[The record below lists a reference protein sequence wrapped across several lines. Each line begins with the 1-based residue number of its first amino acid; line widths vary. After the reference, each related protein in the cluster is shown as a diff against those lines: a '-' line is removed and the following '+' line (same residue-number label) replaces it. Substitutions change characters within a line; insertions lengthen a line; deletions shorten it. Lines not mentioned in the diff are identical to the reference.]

1 MDSKYSELSLLTE
14 LLLQL
19 WCLQLQLCT
28 GQSCCWQLQGGRG
41 GKTLTC
47 TFGIIWCRFVSFF
60 TDTNVCVLLSV
71 KSVCFLF
78 VSQIFLLIQND
89 KNKSDYVYLSWLAR
103 CCMFSFS
110 LNDVNICWYN
120 TVWLFYCC
128 QWTLLSYFRHQEPE
142 GPSGLGALYEDVDLS
157 RVLQPPAAHCQ
168 RLLQGDSPLL
178 IPKSLNFLNV

>member
-14 LLLQL
+14 LLLQR
-19 WCLQLQLCT
+19 WRLQLQLCT
-28 GQSCCWQLQGGRG
+28 GQSCCWQLQGGWR

-47 TFGIIWCRFVSFF
+47 TFGVIMMSFF
-60 TDTNVCVLLSV
+60 KTFSLIQMYVLLSV

-110 LNDVNICWYN
+110 LNDVNICWYI

-128 QWTLLSYFRHQEPE
+128 QWTLLSYLDIMNQKARLAWE
-142 GPSGLGALYEDVDLS
+142 LYMKMETS
-157 RVLQPPAAHCQ
+157 AESFS
-168 RLLQGDSPLL
+168 LLQLIANDCYKVTLL
-178 IPKSLNFLNV
+178 Y